1 MKKIILTLS
10 LLIFSLAIVAETT
23 GEAGFQMLKVPT
35 GAAIS
40 GQGGVGAFVSDD
52 AFGFM
57 NNPTAGMLQK
67 KRVISIAQNYWLMDF
82 QMNSGA
88 YYYSQG
94 KKAFGISYRYLDYGK
109 LDGRDDVANQTGEFH
124 PMDMVVTTNLGYRI
138 TPDMYLAANMNAL
151 YEKIDAASAI
161 GLAFD
166 IGYTYLTPI
175 KDLTVAAAV
184 KNIGKTGDM
193 DKEDIDLPI
202 AAEIS
207 IIKPLQ
213 LKSVMFANEL
223 KIIKYS
229 DNDELQMALGTNIQ
243 ITEILK
249 LRLGYKFNYDAEDLT
264 AGIGIKL
271 KKINVDYAFVN
282 FNSEINDVHMIG
294 LTYKF

>member
-1 MKKIILTLS
+1 MKRILLTLS
-10 LLIFSLAIVAETT
+10 LLIFSLAILADTT

-35 GAAIS
+35 GATTSA
-40 GQGGVGAFVSDD
+40 QGGVGAFTAND

-57 NNPTAGMLQK
+57 SNPTAGMLPK
-67 KRVISIAQNYWLMDF
+67 KRVISFSHNYWLIDY

-94 KKAFGISYRYLDYGK
+94 KKAFGFGYRYLDYGK
-109 LDGRDDVANQTGEFH
+109 LESRDDVGNITGEFH
-124 PMDMVVTTNLGYRI
+124 PMDMVLTTNFGYRI
-138 TPDMYLAANMNAL
+138 TPDMYLAANLNAL
-151 YEKIDAASAI
+151 YEKIDAASAV

-207 IIKPLQ
+207 LIKALQ
-213 LKSVMFANEL
+213 LKSVKFANEL
-223 KIIKYS
+223 KIMKYS
-229 DNDELQMALGTNIQ
+229 DNDELQMVLGTNIH

-249 LRLGYKFNYDAEDLT
+249 LRLGYKLNYDAEDFS

-271 KKINVDYAFVN
+271 KKIDVDYAYVP
-282 FNSEINDVHMIG
+282 FNSEIDDVHVIG

>member
-1 MKKIILTLS
+1 MKRIILTLS
-10 LLIFSLAIVAETT
+10 LLIFSLAILADTT
-23 GEAGFQMLKVPT
+23 GEAGFQMLKIPT

-40 GQGGVGAFVSDD
+40 GQGGTGAFISDD

-57 NNPTAGMLQK
+57 SNPTAGMLQK
-67 KRVISIAQNYWLMDF
+67 KRVISIAQNYWLLDF

-94 KKAFGISYRYLDYGK
+94 KKAFGIGYRYLDYGK
-109 LDGRDDVANQTGEFH
+109 LDGRDEVGNLIGEFH
-124 PMDMVVTTNLGYRI
+124 PMDMVLTTNFGYRI
-138 TPDMYLAANMNAL
+138 TPDMYLAANVNAL

-161 GLAFD
+161 GLSFD

-193 DKEDIDLPI
+193 DKEAIDLPI
-202 AAEIS
+202 AVEIS
-207 IIKPLQ
+207 LIKPLQ
-213 LKSVMFANEL
+213 LKSVKFANEL
-223 KIIKYS
+223 KIMKYS
-229 DNDELQMALGTNIQ
+229 DNDELQMVLGTNVH

-249 LRLGYKFNYDAEDLT
+249 LRLGYKFNYDAEDFS

-271 KKINVDYAFVN
+271 KKIDVDYAFVN